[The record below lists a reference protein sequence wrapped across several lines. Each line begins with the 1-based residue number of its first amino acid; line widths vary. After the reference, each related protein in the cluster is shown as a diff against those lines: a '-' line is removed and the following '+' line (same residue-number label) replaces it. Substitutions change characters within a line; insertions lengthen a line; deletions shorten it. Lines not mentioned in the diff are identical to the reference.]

1 MTPAVDRCTGPCQPW
16 TGALALANHGQV
28 ENAQGMGGKEHEC
41 SGHRGHVDPHLLFQ
55 KAALA
60 ATDWEKEAPVLPNL
74 KFQNVDF

>member
-1 MTPAVDRCTGPCQPW
+1 MPRW
-16 TGALALANHGQV
+16 T
-28 ENAQGMGGKEHEC
+28 GGKEHEC
-41 SGHRGHVDPHLLFQ
+41 SGHRGHADPPLLFQ

>member
-1 MTPAVDRCTGPCQPW
+1 MPTVARWRMPRW
-16 TGALALANHGQV
+16 T
-28 ENAQGMGGKEHEC
+28 GGKEHEC
-41 SGHRGHVDPHLLFQ
+41 SGHRGHADLPLLFQ